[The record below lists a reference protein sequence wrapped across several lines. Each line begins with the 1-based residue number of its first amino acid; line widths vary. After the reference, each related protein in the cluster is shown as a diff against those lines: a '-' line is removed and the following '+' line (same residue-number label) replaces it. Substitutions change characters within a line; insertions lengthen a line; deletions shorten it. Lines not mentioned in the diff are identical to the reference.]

1 LGHAHPGN
9 IGAFVHHQEKV
20 LLVRGKEV
28 LLQVRDLVGIGGVG
42 EVQLDEVV
50 PDSGRV
56 VGQGGPGDTPIASA
70 RDRSAAITGPLAA
83 FYLAPRPLPPAP
95 AGTVIRSQ
103 QLPAGGTLLGGG
115 RAYRVLFHSTSIS
128 GADIAESGLV
138 VVPGG
143 SPPPGG
149 FPIVSWAHGTTGVA
163 AGCAPSL
170 EGTSSLPDLRAL
182 LRDRVIVAATDYEG
196 LGGPGVHPYLVGLSE
211 AQGVLDAARAARAL
225 AGGEAGNTVVAAGY
239 SQGGQAALF
248 TGEVAQS
255 YAPEL
260 FLAGVAAIVELDEGP
275 RLMTNVEGVAFD
287 DLRVGM
293 PLVVEYKAISD
304 DVTIPVFR
312 AAS

>member
-1 LGHAHPGN
+1 MATNRH
-9 IGAFVHHQEKV
+9 
-20 LLVRGKEV
+20 RGREHD
-28 LLQVRDLVGIGGVG
+28 RRTGGWAALALAALTACG
-42 EVQLDEVV
+42 TAA
-50 PDSGRV
+50 SAA
-56 VGQGGPGDTPIASA
+56 GQGGPGDTPIASA
-70 RDRSAAITGPLAA
+70 RDRSAAITGPPAA
-83 FYLAPRPLPPAP
+83 FFLAPRPLPPAP

-149 FPIVSWAHGTTGVA
+149 FPVVSWAHGTTGVA

-211 AQGVLDAARAARAL
+211 AQGVL
-225 AGGEAGNTVVAAGY
+225 
-239 SQGGQAALF
+239 
-248 TGEVAQS
+248 
-255 YAPEL
+255 
-260 FLAGVAAIVELDEGP
+260 
-275 RLMTNVEGVAFD
+275 
-287 DLRVGM
+287 
-293 PLVVEYKAISD
+293 
-304 DVTIPVFR
+304 
-312 AAS
+312 